1 MSQCGPVVVGATCDD
16 QINYGE
22 TIDLLFT
29 YQDSNGQ
36 PIDLSTATAEVFSSN
51 PDVIKNSAS
60 ITIDSPA
67 LGQVRF
73 LLSRDA
79 AASLRIGRNNSF
91 RLRVIFS
98 AESDDVTPDIYLQV
112 S

>member
-36 PIDLSTATAEVFSSN
+36 PIDLSTSTAEVLSSN
-51 PDVIKNSAS
+51 PDIIKNSATV
-60 ITIDSPA
+60 TIESA
-67 LGQVRF
+67 SLGQVRF
-73 LLSRDA
+73 LLNRDVA
-79 AASLRIGRNNSF
+79 MGLRRGRNNSF
-91 RLRVIFS
+91 RLRVIFG
-98 AESDDVTPDIYLQV
+98 ENEDDVTPEIFVQV